1 MEVGMR
7 KFGPLFFALV
17 LSAMMLAGV
26 LRSDA
31 DAGGWLAMVAASGH
45 LAGGSSGLVLQIKKH
60 HHHHHHDD
68 NNNTGQQGE
77 RSCPPGYVV
86 LDKPNKY
93 GAFCEPKEGL
103 PAPAP
108 AEAEKC
114 KFPGQVGTPPNC
126 SCPDGTEFLGF
137 KGCVKYT
144 LQEYCNDLDATGLD
158 AFSAK
163 CKDPYYG
170 TPSCATF
177 STAPPHGSYRCCCYY
192 RAYSN

>member
-1 MEVGMR
+1 MR
-7 KFGPLFFALV
+7 KSGLLFSIFV
-17 LSAMMLAGV
+17 LGYMTFAGV
-26 LRSDA
+26 LGSTTNARA
-31 DAGGWLAMVAASGH
+31 WLAMSVIGD
-45 LAGGSSGLVLQIKKH
+45 LADRSSGLVVQIKKKK
-60 HHHHHHDD
+60 HHDG
-68 NNNTGQQGE
+68 NNSTGQQGE
-77 RSCPPGYVV
+77 RSCPVGYVV

-93 GAFCEPKEGL
+93 GAYCEPKEGL

-126 SCPDGTEFLGF
+126 NCPEGTEFLGY
-137 KGCVKYT
+137 KGCVKYKQ
-144 LQEYCNDLDATGLD
+144 QEYCNDLDATGLD
-158 AFSAK
+158 AFAAK

-192 RAYSN
+192 RGYSP